1 VRVIELGVV
10 ALVLGALVAVPALFA
25 VVPWE
30 VTFGLGVAL
39 IGLGMAIGVP
49 AGAMYHVRLWRA
61 VRPTGTRWWL
71 HPTGLHPHLG
81 DGERPSV
88 MRWFKLGAAGFVLAI
103 LGCAFVAVGA
113 LRS

>member
-1 VRVIELGVV
+1 MIELGIVG
-10 ALVLGALVAVPALFA
+10 LVLGALVAVPALFA

-30 VTFGLGVAL
+30 LTFGLGVAL
-39 IGLGMAIGVP
+39 VALGMAIGVP

-61 VRPTGTRWWL
+61 LRPLGAGWWL
-71 HPTGLHPHLG
+71 RPTGLHPRLR

-88 MRWFKLGAAGFVLAI
+88 MRWFKIGAAGFVLAI
-103 LGCAFVAVGA
+103 LGCLFVAVGA